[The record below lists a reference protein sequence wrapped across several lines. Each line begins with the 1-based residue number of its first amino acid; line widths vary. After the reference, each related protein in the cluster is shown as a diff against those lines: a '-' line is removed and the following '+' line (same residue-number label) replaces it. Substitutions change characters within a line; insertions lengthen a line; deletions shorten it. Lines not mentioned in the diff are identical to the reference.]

1 MPGRFSTSLTLEREA
16 EVVEAEASLQEAEAR
31 GEWLILSLLI
41 LQ

>member
-16 EVVEAEASLQEAEAR
+16 EVVEAEVQEAEAR